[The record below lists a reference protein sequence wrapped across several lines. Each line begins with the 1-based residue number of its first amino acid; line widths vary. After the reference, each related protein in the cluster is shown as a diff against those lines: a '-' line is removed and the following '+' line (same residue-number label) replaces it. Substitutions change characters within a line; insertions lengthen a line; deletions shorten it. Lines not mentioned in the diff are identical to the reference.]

1 MDHIEKIVDLML
13 ARLGETVETVAKR
26 LLVSH
31 VAEIDR
37 RFDEELA
44 RAIAGLP
51 APQRGEKGDKGDRGE
66 RGERGADGA
75 PGIGERGEKG
85 ERGDKGEQG
94 ERGPEGPR
102 GDKGEKGD
110 RGEKGDPGEVP
121 ADLLERL
128 IERAI
133 GDLEKRLDDRL
144 ILEVGKAVA
153 ALPPPP
159 RGEKGE
165 RGDPGPEGKPG
176 RDGRDGRDG
185 DKGEKGDPG
194 IDGKDG
200 RDGMRGDQGPE
211 GKQGP
216 KGDRGEDGRHGLNAD
231 PFSDFDVELD
241 PNDPQ
246 ILTFTFRS
254 ATESTSRSL
263 RLPIPVD
270 AGIYRRGVAY
280 MRGQCVTFGGQ
291 IFIAQR
297 DTQDEPLKS
306 QDWRLAVK
314 RGRDGKDAGEGG
326 AE

>member
-13 ARLGETVETVAKR
+13 ARLGDTVETVAKR
-26 LLVSH
+26 L
-31 VAEIDR
+31 VAAHAAELDVKL
-37 RFDEELA
+37 EQGLA
-44 RAIAGLP
+44 RGLAGLP
-51 APQRGEKGDKGDRGE
+51 APQQGEKGEKGDRGE
-66 RGERGADGA
+66 KGERGADGA
-75 PGIGERGEKG
+75 PGIGERGP
-85 ERGDKGEQG
+85 QG
-94 ERGPEGPR
+94 ERGEKGETGERGPDGPR
-102 GDKGEKGD
+102 GEKGD
-110 RGEKGDPGEVP
+110 RGERGEKGEKGDPGEIP
-121 ADLLERL
+121 PGLLERAL
-128 IERAI
+128 EDI
-133 GDLEKRLDDRL
+133 EKRLEAR
-144 ILEVGKAVA
+144 IEFAVAKAVA

-165 RGDPGPEGKPG
+165 RGEPGPEGKPG

-194 IDGKDG
+194 LDGKDG
-200 RDGMRGDQGPE
+200 RDGMRGEQGPE

-241 PNDPQ
+241 ADDPQ
-246 ILTFTFRS
+246 IVTFTFRS
-254 ATESTSRSL
+254 ETESTSRSL
-263 RLPIPVD
+263 RLPIMVD
-270 AGIYRRGVAY
+270 TGIYRRGVAY
-280 MRGQCVTFGGQ
+280 RRGQCVTFGGQ
-291 IFIAQR
+291 IFVAQR